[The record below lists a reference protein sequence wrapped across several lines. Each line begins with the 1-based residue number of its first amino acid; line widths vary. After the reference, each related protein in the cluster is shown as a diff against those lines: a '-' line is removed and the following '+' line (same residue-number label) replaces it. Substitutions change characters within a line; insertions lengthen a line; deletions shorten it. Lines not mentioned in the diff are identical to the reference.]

1 MMVMEQSLWVALAK
15 QYRPHMGTP
24 DTPDTPDTVAQMT
37 SSEKACE
44 R

>member
-24 DTPDTPDTVAQMT
+24 DTPDTVAQMT